1 MGLRWAGLL
10 ARLRA
15 AGRSMPIKD
24 ILIATS
30 ALAAGP
36 TIAARDVAHIEPTGV
51 PLLDPFVSGP

>member
-1 MGLRWAGLL
+1 
-10 ARLRA
+10 
-15 AGRSMPIKD
+15 MPIKD

-51 PLLDPFVSGP
+51 PLLDPFVSRP